1 MEENKR
7 RVLFSCTDIGDGVT
21 ETACSGTGFEDLKS
35 IITSILAIC
44 QELPEF
50 KTMLHF
56 MLHALDD
63 DPDFAVALDKSTVDC
78 PDFNRLLKSN
88 DKKPN

>member
-44 QELPEF
+44 QDVPRF
-50 KTMLHF
+50 KYMLHL

-63 DPDFAVALDKSTVDC
+63 DPDFAAALDKSTVDC

-88 DKKPN
+88 DKKLN